1 MNNLFKFR
9 MKAFALAAVLLVSV
23 LGAFAQERIA
33 IIDAGSSGSRL
44 YVYEISKDGKSI
56 SNLCNAKKDLPLSK
70 VAAHKD
76 SVKVYMDII
85 TSQYKTDETIP
96 LYVLATAGM
105 RTGNSESQVYAHIRN
120 YSNKH
125 YKVKKAMTISGR
137 YEGLYAWIALNYES
151 KKLGYGIST
160 PQKPLTYTSG
170 STFGIIEIGGA
181 SMQIAFAAQSS
192 GYNPKDLVD
201 RQGFS
206 NIYCKSYLGGGV
218 DRIFEDFPD
227 PAVCRYSAVIKD
239 LPKLDKPVVFYGLG
253 TPLKIAVNSLQK
265 KSFDEYI
272 NGLPD
277 DTKENHHPKSNANYI
292 RWLADSLGIPV
303 QDIRI
308 PDTEISWTKGA
319 VIDIVINKN
328 EPEPFDYSNPN

>member
-44 YVYEISKDGKSI
+44 YVYEVSKDGKI
-56 SNLCNAKKDLPLSK
+56 SNLCNAKKDLPLSR

-76 SVKVYMDII
+76 SVKVYMDLI

-160 PQKPLTYTSG
+160 PQKPLTYTSC
-170 STFGIIEIGGA
+170 TYGIIEMRGIHA
-181 SMQIAFAAQSS
+181 DCF
-192 GYNPKDLVD
+192 
-201 RQGFS
+201 
-206 NIYCKSYLGGGV
+206 C
-218 DRIFEDFPD
+218 
-227 PAVCRYSAVIKD
+227 
-239 LPKLDKPVVFYGLG
+239 G
-253 TPLKIAVNSLQK
+253 TI
-265 KSFDEYI
+265 
-272 NGLPD
+272 
-277 DTKENHHPKSNANYI
+277 
-292 RWLADSLGIPV
+292 
-303 QDIRI
+303 IRI
-308 PDTEISWTKGA
+308 
-319 VIDIVINKN
+319 
-328 EPEPFDYSNPN
+328 